1 MIRSVKEG
9 LGTCPKIAIRI
20 IVFDWTNNNNDNG
33 DSTND
38 VWDSWPLCEYP
49 ACPDPVRKPAGTL
62 EAVWTYMYLKE
73 AALVKKRGLFSKGKR
88 PL

>member
-1 MIRSVKEG
+1 MANKLVIKQVYTIGNNNYINDNMIS
-9 LGTCPKIAIRI
+9 
-20 IVFDWTNNNNDNG
+20 NNNNDNG

-73 AALVKKRGLFSKGKR
+73 AALVKKRGLFGEGK